1 MGMEMWWREY
11 ELSANAWARWQI
23 GPLLL
28 FTRYGP
34 GEWEFMW
41 HRDPDPMASSSSFSS
56 PSPVEPDPEDHESR
70 RYALRQT
77 SALLNLRPRLA
88 DRPVIARP
96 ASPLHI
102 PPNQETTLY
111 VSTVVWLN
119 ALSEDIVLLEMPIHR
134 PSDTWFGSDT
144 ISGELCYASR
154 TQARTSSDLLNHLPH
169 RAITPIVIVNEAGT
183 PLQVEQ
189 LRVPVPFLSLYASP
203 EGHLWTESIRLA
215 RGADSTEASLE
226 LLGGG
231 SLPAECQRV
240 AEPREAAPRHS
251 LVRSFSRLFD

>member
-1 MGMEMWWREY
+1 
-11 ELSANAWARWQI
+11 
-23 GPLLL
+23 
-28 FTRYGP
+28 
-34 GEWEFMW
+34 MW
-41 HRDPDPMASSSSFSS
+41 HRDPDPLASSSSFSS
-56 PSPVEPDPEDHESR
+56 PSPVEPDPEDHEST

-77 SALLNLRPRLA
+77 SALLTLRPRLA

-102 PPNQETTLY
+102 PPNQETILY
-111 VSTVVWLN
+111 VSTAVWLS

-134 PSDTWFGSDT
+134 PSDTWFGADT

-154 TQARTSSDLLNHLPH
+154 TRARTHSDSLAHLPH
-169 RAITPIVIVNEAGT
+169 RAITPIVIVNGANT
-183 PLQVEQ
+183 ALQMEQ
-189 LRVPVPFLSLYASP
+189 LRVPVPLLSLYASR

-226 LLGGG
+226 LLGGS

-240 AEPREAAPRHS
+240 AEPREAAPRQS